1 VGEWVAGSESGQRHC
16 SGDGLVEP
24 ARVSQGAN
32 EPVVRFSVRR
42 IGGDGGAKGLS
53 RFSRR
58 AGCEQVESML
68 EERLGERFGS
78 VRIGCGHG
86 CL

>member
-1 VGEWVAGSESGQRHC
+1 
-16 SGDGLVEP
+16 
-24 ARVSQGAN
+24 
-32 EPVVRFSVRR
+32 VVRFSVRR